1 MTQYPGVLERV
12 KAVVIDS
19 VTIVLMMIAIKQS
32 FQLFDSIPDLIRAG
46 AFIFIFF
53 LYDPFCTSVFG
64 RTLGHAANGICVKKE
79 SDTSKN
85 LNFFAALL
93 RFIAKYFI
101 LGWISLFTMSTNV
114 KRKAIHDHLVGSVVL
129 YKN

>member
-1 MTQYPGVLERV
+1 MAEYTGVLERV

-19 VTIVLMMIAIKQS
+19 VTIVLMMIAVKQT
-32 FQLFDSIPDLIRAG
+32 FQLFDEVPDSVRAG

-53 LYDPFCTSVFG
+53 LYDPLCTSIFG
-64 RTLGHAANGICVKKE
+64 RTLGHSANGICVKRE
-79 SDTSKN
+79 SEPSKN
-85 LNFFAALL
+85 LNFFAALI

-101 LGWISLFTMSTNV
+101 LGWISLITMSTNE